1 MPENFIGRIAW
12 WSIDLVDM
20 LKKSGMEEKKE
31 VVGVGE
37 AWRMHYLSGITILL
51 KFWRKKSGMEQKM
64 SEKGGCGGRRCV
76 AGPGVKQ
83 SIFKFLIC
91 LNF

>member
-1 MPENFIGRIAW
+1 MVKIMPENFIGRIIW
-12 WSIDLVDM
+12 GNSNLVEIFE
-20 LKKSGMEEKKE
+20 KKSGMEEKKE

-64 SEKGGCGGRRCV
+64 SEKGGCGGQRCV

-83 SIFKFLIC
+83 
-91 LNF
+91 